1 MAKKDFKIFGTN
13 RLRFNELSS
22 DAFDYMKA
30 VYATNGEEFTL
41 ASPFAQIVTVLM
53 HLGRMILFYIENTI
67 TELNIETA
75 YQLRSV
81 RGLATLTGHIPSRGI
96 GSRGSLYMSYNHS
109 SDYDGETITINN
121 YTKIRNTSN
130 GLTYIA
136 VLPSPTMNIT
146 VGAYDSKIEIPII
159 QGEIKYQ
166 QATGT
171 GEPLQ
176 SFNFA
181 NKSNVIIDN
190 FFINVYVNGT
200 RWDIVESLLDM
211 TYDQKACVVRTS
223 LNGGIDVYFGTQNS
237 GSVPVQGAT
246 ITFEYLVTDGTSGN
260 ITETSDDNYWEFSD
274 GGTDINGNYVNL
286 NDIYVLSSASE
297 VLFGTNSEALTVTRQ
312 LAPHMSRSFVLASA
326 MNYKVFLNKLNM
338 FSIIDAFS
346 GFNTYEDSKAE
357 ELYTDA
363 KNAYNSAKESYLSQ
377 VNYTGANSSQALEKY
392 DAMIAAQNTLTSA
405 RIKMEDTK
413 LDDNVVYLYLV
424 PDVSKRLGVN
434 ENYFTCSQDRFKLT
448 DDEKNG
454 ILTLI
459 DDSGQSVIT
468 VENKIIDPIYV
479 RYAINIFIQMWS
491 NYTFASVKSEI
502 ITAVSDYLV
511 SGTRRDRI
519 PISDIIKT
527 VESVDG
533 VDSVTAFFDADVN
546 NAQYFGN
553 NNYGIDNYGDII
565 LKRNVEDKLGNTVDV
580 NDMMPLFRG
589 TFTSPDGI
597 EYEDSLDAIVSTIN
611 ITLRGKTSS
620 Q

>member
-1 MAKKDFKIFGTN
+1 MAKKDFKIFSTN
-13 RLRFNELSS
+13 RLRFNQLRS
-22 DAFDYMKA
+22 DAFDYMKN
-30 VYATNGEEFTL
+30 VYATNGEEFTT

-96 GSRGSLYMSYNHS
+96 GARGSLYMSYNHS

-171 GEPLQ
+171 GEALQ

-181 NKSNVIIDN
+181 NKSNAIIDN

-237 GSVPVQGAT
+237 GSIPVQGAT
-246 ITFEYLVTDGTSGN
+246 ITFEYLVTDGTPGN
-260 ITETSDDNYWEFSD
+260 ITETADDNYWEFSD

-297 VLFGTNSEALTVTRQ
+297 VLFGTDSEVLTVTRQ

-338 FSIIDAFS
+338 FSMIDAFS

-468 VENKIIDPIYV
+468 VENRIIDPIYV

-553 NNYGIDNYGDII
+553 NNYGIDDYGDII
-565 LKRNVEDKLGNTVDV
+565 LKRNVEDKLGNTVEV